1 MFERYD
7 LSFEKCYIQYLSS
20 LQFQPNHL
28 AEKCEL
34 IDQFGYV
41 LKSIYVASTTWT
53 WITFIW
59 KWGSV

>member
-53 WITFIW
+53 
-59 KWGSV
+59 